1 MEDDSLSQVNVK
13 EYKIRKIEIYE
24 EIKQLTEI
32 KTKVKCM

>member
-1 MEDDSLSQVNVK
+1 MLKNTKLGKYEF
-13 EYKIRKIEIYE
+13 YE